1 MHGTENQNQ
10 ARLIPKQATSLGNVG
25 TEFCRLAALAAARPG
40 AGVGGSGQ
48 AGEQGRMSRASFPLE
63 QALTIHSEKG
73 GGGLCLPPQWTGH
86 FRSNVS
92 PLGELGRSFQLRPCA
107 QPRCTPRP
115 LPHRASPPPST
126 PRPSRHRRS
135 RDCGCPSADRRREVG
150 VGEGK
155 LVDAKYLLFGP
166 EATHIFGET
175 SCSCR
180 DQNRYAV

>member
-48 AGEQGRMSRASFPLE
+48 AGEQGWMSRASFPLE

-166 EATHIFGET
+166 EARHIFGET
-175 SCSCR
+175 SRFCR